1 MSRTGFLRLFL
12 LLLLVSVTAC
22 SPPASKF
29 KAMDIAGV
37 GWGGDF
43 ELTAHTGKRVKAS
56 DFQGKVVILFF
67 GYSYCPDVCAPTLSR
82 LAALMKRL
90 GPDANRVQVLFV
102 TVDPEHDTVKQLA
115 AFVPP
120 FNPSFL
126 GLTGS
131 EQEIAKVAQDYKVAF
146 GKNPASQ
153 PGQILVDHSTSILVK
168 DTKGALRLLVK
179 NDMPVE
185 DLEHDI
191 RVLLKE

>member
-1 MSRTGFLRLFL
+1 MPRTHFLRFFL
-12 LLLLVSVTAC
+12 LLVFVSVTAC
-22 SPPASKF
+22 SPPAPKF
-29 KAMDIAGV
+29 KAMDVTGI

-43 ELTAHTGKRVKAS
+43 ALTAHSGKRVKAS

-67 GYSYCPDVCAPTLSR
+67 GFTHCPDVCAPTLSR
-82 LAALMKRL
+82 LAALMQRL
-90 GPDANRVQVLFV
+90 GDDANRVQVLFV

-115 AFVPP
+115 SFVPP
-120 FNPSFL
+120 FHPSFI

-153 PGQILVDHSTSILVK
+153 PGKILVDHSTSLMVK
-168 DTKGALRLLVK
+168 DAKGALRLLVK
-179 NDMPVE
+179 NDVPVE

>member
-1 MSRTGFLRLFL
+1 MSRSGFLRLFL
-12 LLLLVSVTAC
+12 LLVLVSVTAC
-22 SPPASKF
+22 SPPAPKF
-29 KAMDIAGV
+29 KAMDIAGI

-56 DFQGKVVILFF
+56 DFHGKVVVLFF
-67 GYSYCPDVCAPTLSR
+67 GYTHCPDVCAPALSR

-90 GPDANRVQVLFV
+90 GDDANRVQVLFV

-115 AFVPP
+115 AFISP
-120 FNPSFL
+120 FHPSFL

-153 PGQILVDHSTSILVK
+153 PGQIVVDHSTSLMVK
-168 DTKGALRLLVK
+168 DAKGALRLLVK